1 MADWLLIGPRGS
13 RRIGWLQRAL
23 HDQGAPAAHVFDY
36 ETLLAEPARLL
47 EAIAQAP
54 DAIVKLESPG
64 EAPALHQALVRRGW
78 ELSGAVGDTPL
89 PAVHGELVHQQFWY
103 AGFADLLAALP
114 AGPRYLNAPADL
126 ACMSDK
132 LGCQQHLRDA
142 GLMIPPLLG
151 AISGYDDLRERLCD
165 AACERVF
172 IKARYGSSGAGVLAY
187 ARNRDGREVA
197 YGSAELVE
205 QAGRWRVFNSLRQRR
220 YDRHRDIAR
229 LVDLLAEQGAYIELW
244 IPKPT
249 VPGSDGRRYDVR
261 VVALD
266 GQPRQ
271 RVARMS
277 AGALTNL
284 HLGNARTQLEALLD
298 SDAIRHLQAATMNA
312 AAAFPASRMIGF
324 DLIVRGARSWVL
336 EANGFGDLLLDLRH
350 NGRTTYEDQALL
362 APVRPAI
369 NEYAHA

>member
-13 RRIGWLQRAL
+13 RRIAWLQRAL

-36 ETLLAEPARLL
+36 ETLLAEPARLP
-47 EAIAQAP
+47 EALAQLP
-54 DAIVKLESPG
+54 GAIVKLESPG
-64 EAPALHQALVRRGW
+64 EAPELHQALVRRGW
-78 ELSGAVGDTPL
+78 ELSGAAGDAPQ
-89 PAVHGELVHQQFWY
+89 PAAHGELVHQQFWY
-103 AGFADLLAALP
+103 AGFADVLTALP
-114 AGPRYLNAPADL
+114 YGPRYLNAPADL

-132 LGCQQHLRDA
+132 LRCQQHLAAA
-142 GLMIPPLLG
+142 GVAVPPLFG
-151 AISGYDDLRERLCD
+151 VIRSYEELRERLRD
-165 AACERVF
+165 VGCERVF

-205 QAGRWRVFNSLRQRR
+205 QDGRWRVFNSLRQRR
-220 YDRHRDIAR
+220 YDRHDDIAR
-229 LVDLLAEQGAYIELW
+229 LVDLLAVQGAYIERW

-284 HLGNARTQLEALLD
+284 HLGNARTGLDFLLDAEAIKHLEA
-298 SDAIRHLQAATMNA
+298 ATATA
-312 AAAFPASRMIGF
+312 AAAFPNSRMIGF
-324 DLIVRGARSWVL
+324 DLIVRGTRNWVL

-350 NGRTTYEDQALL
+350 AGRTTYEDQALL
-362 APVRPAI
+362 TPARPAI

>member
-1 MADWLLIGPRGS
+1 MANWLLIGPRGS

-47 EAIAQAP
+47 EALAQAP
-54 DAIVKLESPG
+54 GAIVKLESPG
-64 EAPALHQALVRRGW
+64 EAPALHQALVLRGW
-78 ELSGAVGDTPL
+78 ELSGAAGDAPL
-89 PAVHGELVHQQFWY
+89 PAAHGELVHQQFWY
-103 AGFADLLAALP
+103 AGFADVLASLP

-132 LGCQQHLRDA
+132 LRCQQLLADA
-142 GLMIPPLLG
+142 GVAVPPLFG
-151 AISGYDDLRERLCD
+151 AISGYEDLCARLRD

-205 QAGRWRVFNSLRQRR
+205 QDGRWRVFNSLRQRR
-220 YDRHRDIAR
+220 YDRHSDITR
-229 LVDLLAEQGAYIELW
+229 LVDLLAEQGAYIERW

-271 RVARMS
+271 RVARVS

-298 SDAIRHLQAATMNA
+298 ADAITHLQAATAKA

-324 DLIVRGARSWVL
+324 DLIVRGTRSWVL

-350 NGRTTYEDQALL
+350 DGRTTYEDQALL
-362 APVRPAI
+362 APARSAI

>member
-1 MADWLLIGPRGS
+1 MIGPRGS
-13 RRIGWLQRAL
+13 RRIAWLQRAL

-47 EAIAQAP
+47 EALAQLP
-54 DAIVKLESPG
+54 GAIVKLESPG
-64 EAPALHQALVRRGW
+64 EAPELHQALVRRGW
-78 ELSGAVGDTPL
+78 ELSGAAGDAPQ
-89 PAVHGELVHQQFWY
+89 AAAHGELVHQQFWY
-103 AGFADLLAALP
+103 AGFADVLAALP
-114 AGPRYLNAPADL
+114 SGPHYLNAPADL

-132 LGCQQHLRDA
+132 LHCQQHLAAA
-142 GLMIPPLLG
+142 GVAVPPLFGL
-151 AISGYDDLRERLCD
+151 ISSYEDLRERLRD
-165 AACERVF
+165 AGCERVF
-172 IKARYGSSGAGVLAY
+172 VKARYGSSGAGVLAY

-205 QAGRWRVFNSLRQRR
+205 QDGRWRVFNSLRQRR
-220 YDRHRDIAR
+220 YDRHDDIAR
-229 LVDLLAEQGAYIELW
+229 LVDLLAVQGAYIERW

-261 VVALD
+261 VIALD

-284 HLGNARTQLEALLD
+284 HLGNARTGLDFLLD
-298 SDAIRHLQAATMNA
+298 AEAIEHLETTTATA
-312 AAAFPASRMIGF
+312 AAAFPNSRMIGF
-324 DLIVRGARSWVL
+324 DLIVRGMRSWVL

-350 NGRTTYEDQALL
+350 AGRTTYEDQALL
-362 APVRPAI
+362 TPARPAI